1 MWRQQFSAVIP
12 GRAER
17 GPGIQMQVQCVYL
30 DSGFAPSVRP
40 EMTAEMSATFYS
52 IFTPA
57 ALTTSPH
64 FTRCS
69 RVKAV
74 KASGLSDSTES
85 APALLS

>member
-1 MWRQQFSAVIP
+1 
-12 GRAER
+12 
-17 GPGIQMQVQCVYL
+17 
-30 DSGFAPSVRP
+30 
-40 EMTAEMSATFYS
+40 MSATFYS

-85 APALLS
+85 APALLSWTFTSGRFQMRFASAAILSTSGLGVPAGANWPCQAVA

>member
-1 MWRQQFSAVIP
+1 MQRVRARHVIDIFAAPAQEAKVLQALDRAADGAVLMWMPCAV
-12 GRAER
+12 
-17 GPGIQMQVQCVYL
+17 
-30 DSGFAPSVRP
+30 
-40 EMTAEMSATFYS
+40 TFYS

-69 RVKAV
+69 RVKAM